1 MDEEVVSKDRLVAEV
16 LTIKLAP
23 SQEVA
28 TQPPRFDHLCLSRT
42 LQGKVDALIFY
53 LRKIHVS
60 LKWRSYSPPPLVSVT
75 YHQCPDSSAF

>member
-1 MDEEVVSKDRLVAEV
+1 MVEEVVSKDRLVAEV

-28 TQPPRFDHLCLSRT
+28 TQPPRFDHLCLSRI